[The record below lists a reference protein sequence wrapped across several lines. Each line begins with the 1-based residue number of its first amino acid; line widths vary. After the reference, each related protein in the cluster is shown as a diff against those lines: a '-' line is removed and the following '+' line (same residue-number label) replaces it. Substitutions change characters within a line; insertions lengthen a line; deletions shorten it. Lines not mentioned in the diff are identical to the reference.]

1 MLAKIIQASIQQRV
15 MVLIVALMIT
25 VWGIQALRQTPLD
38 ALPDLSDVQVIIK
51 TPYTGQAPKLVE
63 EQVTY
68 PLSTAMLAVPGAK
81 TVRGYSFFGDSYV
94 YVIFEDGTDIYWA
107 RSRVLEYL
115 SQVSSRL
122 PQGVLPTLGPD
133 ASGVGW
139 IFEYALVDHSG
150 SLDLS
155 QLKSLQDWYLKLEL
169 QSVAGVSEVAT
180 VGGMEQTYQIVIEPD
195 KMAQYKLDIAAVLK
209 AVNDTNSE
217 AGGSVIEMAEAEYM
231 VRAKGYR
238 QTLNDFKSIPLGLT
252 SPSGT
257 PLTLKDIATIRKGPA
272 SRRGIAELDGQG
284 EVVGGIIVM
293 RYGENALATID
304 AVKAK
309 LAELK
314 SGLPEGVEIVP
325 TYDRSQLINN
335 SVDNLFNKVIEEML
349 VVGLV
354 CLLFLLHAR
363 STLVAVITLPLSILI
378 AFIVM
383 NKMGVNAN
391 IMSLGGIAIAIG
403 AVVDGAIVMIE
414 NLHKH
419 LEHFKDDEGRQP
431 SPTEHWQIVAKA
443 SIEVGPALFFSLL
456 IITLS
461 FVPVF
466 SLEAQEG
473 RLFSPLAYTKTFAMA
488 AAAILSITLVP
499 ILMGYFIRGKIPAES
514 ANPFSRALIALY
526 RPALKWVLKFPKFTL
541 VIALATLVSA
551 WYPANRMGSEFM
563 PDLNE
568 GDLLYMPTALP
579 GISASKAAEVLQQT
593 DRLIKT
599 VPEVA
604 RVFGKVGRAETA
616 TDPAPLTMLETTIM
630 LKPQEEWGPDIQL
643 EDIIDKLQ
651 KTVKIPGLTNAW
663 VQPIKTRID
672 MLSTGIKTP
681 VGIKITGQ
689 DVKQLQDIGTRIES
703 ILNQLPHT
711 QSAYAERVGGGRY
724 IDISPKLD
732 VASRYGM
739 TLKDIQD
746 VVRFAIGG
754 MEIGESVQGAERY
767 PINLRYPRELR
778 DNIEKLKTLP
788 VITKTGHYLPL
799 GNLADIVI
807 SEGAP
812 MLKSEN
818 GRLISWVFVDIEGT
832 SIGEYI
838 QAAKQALQADL
849 KLPARYS
856 YSFAG
861 QYEYMQRVDAKLQQ
875 VIPMA
880 LAVIFILLMMTFGS
894 GLQASIIMLSLPF
907 ALVGSTWLLYLLDY
921 NISVA
926 VAVGMIALAGVAAEF
941 GVVMLV
947 YLNNAIQYAKE
958 KGQFST
964 ISDLKAA
971 LIDGAVMRIRPKA
984 MTVATIF
991 FGLLPIMWGAGS
1003 GNDVMQKIA
1012 APMVGGM
1019 ITAPLLS
1026 LFVLP
1031 ALYLIIYRR
1040 TLICSDSA
1048 PDEPRLGDSSRN

>member
-1 MLAKIIQASIQQRV
+1 MLKNIIEGAIRQRF
-15 MVLIVALMIT
+15 MVLIVSLMIT
-25 VWGIQALRQTPLD
+25 VWGVQELRNTPLD

-51 TPYTGQAPKLVE
+51 TPYAGQAPKLVE

-122 PQGVLPTLGPD
+122 PQGIQPSLGPD

-139 IFEYALVDHSG
+139 IFEYALVDRSG

-180 VGGMEQTYQIVIEPD
+180 VGGMEQTYQVVVEPD
-195 KMAQYKLDIAAVLK
+195 KLALYKLDLASIRNAI
-209 AVNDTNSE
+209 TRSNSE

-238 QTLNDFKSIPLGLT
+238 QTLDDFREIPLGIT
-252 SPSGT
+252 SPAGT
-257 PLTLKDIATIRKGPA
+257 PLLLKDVATVRKGPA
-272 SRRGIAELDGQG
+272 SRRGIAELDGEG

-293 RYGENALATID
+293 RYGENALATIE

-309 LAELK
+309 LSQLK
-314 SGLPEGVEIVP
+314 AGLPQGVEIVP
-325 TYDRSQLINN
+325 TYDRSHLIEN
-335 SVDNLFNKVIEEML
+335 SVDNLFHKVIEEM
-349 VVGLV
+349 VVVTIV

-414 NLHKH
+414 NMHKH
-419 LEHFKDDEGRQP
+419 LEHFKDQHQRGPDNI
-431 SPTEHWQIVAKA
+431 EHWKIVAQA
-443 SIEVGPALFFSLL
+443 SVEVGPALFFSLL

-488 AAAILSITLVP
+488 AAAVLSITLVP
-499 ILMGYFIRGKIPAES
+499 ILMGFFIRGKIPKETS
-514 ANPFSRALIALY
+514 NPISRVLIALY
-526 RPALKWVLKFPKFTL
+526 KPALNVVLRFPRITL
-541 VIALATLVSA
+541 VLALAALISA
-551 WYPANRMGSEFM
+551 WYPVSHLGSEFM
-563 PDLNE
+563 PELEE

-599 VPEVA
+599 VPEVK

-630 LKPQEEWGPDIQL
+630 LKPREEWREGVTLQGIIKQL
-643 EDIIDKLQ
+643 Q
-651 KTVKIPGLTNAW
+651 QTVKVPGLTNAW

-681 VGIKITGQ
+681 VGIKITGA
-689 DVKQLQDIGTRIES
+689 DVNELQKVGADIEAILSQLA
-703 ILNQLPHT
+703 HT
-711 QSAYAERVGGGRY
+711 KSAYAERVGGGRY
-724 IDISPKLD
+724 IDITPKLD

-739 TLKDIQD
+739 SLTDIQD

-754 MEIGESVQGAERY
+754 MQIGESVQGAERY
-767 PINLRYPRELR
+767 PINLRYPRALR
-778 DNIEKLKTLP
+778 DNIEKLRELP
-788 VITKTGHYLPL
+788 VITKSGHYLPL
-799 GNLADIVI
+799 RNLADIEI
-807 SEGAP
+807 TDGAP

-818 GRLISWVFVDIEGT
+818 GRLISWVFVDIDAI

-838 QAAKQALQADL
+838 EQAKAALDEQL
-849 KLPARYS
+849 TVPPRYS
-856 YSFAG
+856 YTFAG
-861 QYEYMQRVDAKLQQ
+861 QYEYMQRVDAKLKK

-880 LAVIFILLMMTFGS
+880 LGVIFILLMMTFGS
-894 GLQASIIMLSLPF
+894 TLQASIIMLSLPF

-921 NISVA
+921 NMSVA

-947 YLNNAIQYAKE
+947 YLNNAIKHRREQGEYHTTE
-958 KGQFST
+958 
-964 ISDLKAA
+964 DLKAA
-971 LIDGAVMRIRPKA
+971 LIEGAVMRIRPKA

-1031 ALYLIIYRR
+1031 ALYLLIYRR
-1040 TLICSDSA
+1040 KLDKHSA
-1048 PDEPRLGDSSRN
+1048 EK

>member
-1 MLAKIIQASIQQRV
+1 MLKKIIEASIRQRL
-15 MVLIVALMIT
+15 MVLIVTIMIT
-25 VWGIQALRQTPLD
+25 VWGVQELRNTPLD

-51 TPYTGQAPKLVE
+51 TPFPGQAPKLVE
-63 EQVTY
+63 DQITY

-115 SQVSSRL
+115 NQVGSSL
-122 PQGVLPTLGPD
+122 PQGVQPSLGPD

-139 IFEYALVDHSG
+139 IYEYALVDRTG
-150 SLDLS
+150 NLDLS

-169 QSVAGVSEVAT
+169 QSVPGVSEVAT
-180 VGGMEQTYQIVIEPD
+180 VGGMELSYQIVIEPD
-195 KMAQYKLDIAAVLK
+195 KLAIYKLDIAAIK
-209 AVNDTNSE
+209 DAISKSNSE

-238 QTLNDFKSIPLGLT
+238 QTLDDFREIPLGIT

-257 PLTLKDIATIRKGPA
+257 PLLLKDVATVRKGPS
-272 SRRGIAELDGQG
+272 SRRGIAELDGEG

-293 RYGENALATID
+293 RYGENALATIE
-304 AVKAK
+304 AVKEK
-309 LAELK
+309 LEQLK
-314 SGLPEGVEIVP
+314 AGLPEGVEIIP
-325 TYDRSQLINN
+325 TYDRSQLIER
-335 SVDNLFNKVIEEML
+335 SVENLFHKVLEEMF

-354 CLLFLLHAR
+354 CLLFLMHAR
-363 STLVAVITLPLSILI
+363 STLVAVITLPLAILI

-414 NLHKH
+414 NMHKH
-419 LEHFKDDEGRQP
+419 LEHFEQDNNRRPNTK
-431 SPTEHWQIVAKA
+431 EHWKLVSEA
-443 SIEVGPALFFSLL
+443 SVEVGPALFSSLL

-461 FVPVF
+461 FMPVF
-466 SLEAQEG
+466 ALEAQEG
-473 RLFSPLAYTKTFAMA
+473 RLFGPLAYTKTFTMA
-488 AAAILSITLVP
+488 AAALLSITLVP
-499 ILMGYFIRGKIPAES
+499 VLMGFFIRGKIPKETS
-514 ANPFSRALIALY
+514 NPISRFLIALY
-526 RPALKWVLKFPKFTL
+526 KPSLTLVLKFPKMTL
-541 VIALATLVSA
+541 VVALITLMSA
-551 WYPANRMGSEFM
+551 WYPMSQLGSEFM
-563 PDLNE
+563 PELDE

-579 GISASKAAEVLQQT
+579 GISASKAAEILQQT

-599 VPEVA
+599 VPEVK

-630 LKPQEEWGPDIQL
+630 LKPREEWREGYTLQDVIDQL
-643 EDIIDKLQ
+643 Q
-651 KTVKIPGLTNAW
+651 QTVKIPGLTNAW

-681 VGIKITGQ
+681 VGIKITGA
-689 DVKQLQDIGTRIES
+689 DVNELQKIGTDIEA
-703 ILNQLPHT
+703 ILSKLPNT
-711 QSAYAERVGGGRY
+711 KSAYAERVGGGRY
-724 IDISPKLD
+724 IDITPKLD

-739 TLKDIQD
+739 TLTDIQD
-746 VVRFAIGG
+746 VVRYAIGG
-754 MEIGESVQGAERY
+754 MDIGESVQGAERY

-778 DNIEKLKTLP
+778 DNIEKLRQLP

-799 GNLADIVI
+799 RNLADIEI
-807 SEGAP
+807 TDGPP

-838 QAAKQALQADL
+838 DQAKSALENEL
-849 KLPARYS
+849 VVPPRYS
-856 YSFAG
+856 YDFAG
-861 QYEYMQRVDAKLQQ
+861 QYEYMQRVDEKLKK

-880 LAVIFILLMMTFGS
+880 LGVIFIMLMMTFGS
-894 GLQASIIMLSLPF
+894 TIQASMIMFSLPF
-907 ALVGSTWLLYLLDY
+907 ALVGSTWLLYALDY
-921 NISVA
+921 NMSVA

-947 YLNNAIQYAKE
+947 YLNNAIKHRKE
-958 KGQFST
+958 KGKYEDV
-964 ISDLKAA
+964 SDLKEA
-971 LIDGAVMRIRPKA
+971 LIEGAVMRIRPKA

-991 FGLLPIMWGAGS
+991 FGLLPIMWGTGA

-1019 ITAPLLS
+1019 VTAPLLS

-1031 ALYLIIYRR
+1031 ALYLLVY
-1040 TLICSDSA
+1040 
-1048 PDEPRLGDSSRN
+1048 SRKLNK

>member
-1 MLAKIIQASIQQRV
+1 MLDYIIKSSIRQRF
-15 MVLIVALMIT
+15 MVLIVALMVT
-25 VWGIQALRQTPLD
+25 LWGVNELKKTPLD

-51 TPYTGQAPKLVE
+51 TSYPGQAPKLVE

-81 TVRGYSFFGDSYV
+81 TVRGFSMFGDSYV

-115 SQVSSRL
+115 SQVRTRL
-122 PQGVLPTLGPD
+122 PTGVEPSLGPD

-139 IFEYALVDHSG
+139 VYEYALVDRSG

-180 VGGMEQTYQIVIEPD
+180 VGGMEQTYQIVLEPD
-195 KMAQYKLDIAAVLK
+195 KLVIYKLDIATIKNAITR
-209 AVNDTNSE
+209 ANGE
-217 AGGSVIEMAEAEYM
+217 AGGSVVEMAEAEYM

-238 QTLNDFKSIPLGLT
+238 QTLDDFREIPLGVTT
-252 SPSGT
+252 SAGT
-257 PLTLKDIATIRKGPA
+257 PLLLKDVATIRKGPA
-272 SRRGIAELDGQG
+272 SRRGIAELDGEG

-309 LAELK
+309 LEELK
-314 SGLPEGVEIVP
+314 GGLPKGVEIVP
-325 TYDRSQLINN
+325 TYDRSQLIEN
-335 SVDNLFNKVIEEML
+335 SVDNLFSKVVEEML

-354 CLLFLLHAR
+354 CLVFLLHAR
-363 STLVAVITLPLSILI
+363 STLVAVFTLPLSILI

-383 NKMGVNAN
+383 NHMGINAN

-419 LEHFKDDEGRQP
+419 LEHFRAKHDRA
-431 SPTEHWQIVAKA
+431 PTTREHWEVVTEA
-443 SIEVGPALFFSLL
+443 SLEVGPALFFSLL

-461 FVPVF
+461 FIPVF
-466 SLEAQEG
+466 ALEAQEG
-473 RLFSPLAYTKTFAMA
+473 RLFAPLAYTKTFAMA
-488 AAAILSITLVP
+488 AASVLAITLVP
-499 ILMGYFIRGKIPAES
+499 VLMGYFIRGKIPSEE
-514 ANPFSRALIALY
+514 ANPISRFLIALYKPALNKVLDFPKLTLAVALIAL
-526 RPALKWVLKFPKFTL
+526 LSV
-541 VIALATLVSA
+541 
-551 WYPANRMGSEFM
+551 WYPMSRMGSEFM
-563 PDLNE
+563 PELEE

-579 GISASKAAEVLQQT
+579 GISAGKAAEVLQQT

-604 RVFGKVGRAETA
+604 RVFGKIGRAETA

-630 LKPQEEWGPDIQL
+630 LKPRDEWRQGMTLDGIVEQL
-643 EDIIDKLQ
+643 Q
-651 KTVKIPGLTNAW
+651 QTVRVPGLTNAW

-681 VGIKITGQ
+681 VGIKITGA
-689 DVKQLQDIGTRIES
+689 DVDELQSIGANVEAILAKLPNTR
-703 ILNQLPHT
+703 
-711 QSAYAERVGGGRY
+711 SAYAERVGGGRY

-739 TLKDIQD
+739 TLNDIQD
-746 VVRFAIGG
+746 VVRYAVGG
-754 MEIGESVQGAERY
+754 MNIGESVQGAERY

-778 DNIEKLKTLP
+778 DNIEKLRDLP
-788 VITKTGHYLPL
+788 VITKSGHYLPL
-799 GNLADIVI
+799 GNLADIQI
-807 SEGAP
+807 SDGPP

-818 GRLISWVFVDIEGT
+818 GRLISWVFVDIQGT
-832 SIGEYI
+832 SIGQYI
-838 QAAKQALQADL
+838 DVAKTALEQEL
-849 KLPARYS
+849 NLPPRYS

-861 QYEYMQRVDAKLQQ
+861 QYEYMQRVDAKLKQ
-875 VIPMA
+875 VVP
-880 LAVIFILLMMTFGS
+880 LAIGIIFILLMLTFGS
-894 GLQASIIMLSLPF
+894 GKQASLIMLSLPF

-921 NISVA
+921 NMSVA

-947 YLNNAIQYAKE
+947 YLNNAIKQKQTL
-958 KGQFST
+958 GQLQQEA
-964 ISDLKAA
+964 DLRAA
-971 LIDGAVMRIRPKA
+971 LIEGAVMRIRPKA

-1019 ITAPLLS
+1019 VTAPLLS

-1031 ALYLIIYRR
+1031 ALYLLVYRR
-1040 TLICSDSA
+1040 M
-1048 PDEPRLGDSSRN
+1048 PFGKKGGDNT

>member
-1 MLAKIIQASIQQRV
+1 MLKKIIEASIKQRF
-15 MVLIVALMIT
+15 MVLIITIMIT
-25 VWGIQALRQTPLD
+25 VWGIQELRNTPLD

-51 TPYTGQAPKLVE
+51 TPFPGQAPKLVE

-115 SQVSSRL
+115 NQVSSRL
-122 PQGVLPTLGPD
+122 PQGIQPSLGPD

-139 IFEYALVDHSG
+139 IFEYALVDRSG
-150 SLDLS
+150 NLDLS

-195 KMAQYKLDIAAVLK
+195 KLAIYKLDIASIKDAISK
-209 AVNDTNSE
+209 SNTE

-238 QTLNDFKSIPLGLT
+238 QTLDDFREIPLGIT

-257 PLTLKDIATIRKGPA
+257 GLLLKDVATVRKGPA
-272 SRRGIAELDGQG
+272 SRRGIAELDGEG

-293 RYGENALATID
+293 RYGENALATIE
-304 AVKAK
+304 AVKNK
-309 LAELK
+309 LEQLK
-314 SGLPEGVEIVP
+314 SGLPEGVEIIP
-325 TYDRSQLINN
+325 TYDRSQLIES
-335 SVDNLFNKVIEEML
+335 SVENLFHKVIEEMF
-349 VVGLV
+349 VVGIV

-363 STLVAVITLPLSILI
+363 STLVAVITLPLAILI

-414 NLHKH
+414 NMHKH
-419 LEHFKDDEGRQP
+419 LEHFEEKHHRLP
-431 SPTEHWQIVAKA
+431 NNSEHWKIVSEA
-443 SIEVGPALFFSLL
+443 SIEVGPALFFSLI

-466 SLEAQEG
+466 ALEAQEG

-488 AAAILSITLVP
+488 AAAVLSITLVP
-499 ILMGYFIRGKIPAES
+499 ILMGFFIRGKIPKETS
-514 ANPFSRALIALY
+514 NPISRVLIAMYKPSLT
-526 RPALKWVLKFPKFTL
+526 LVLKFPKMTL
-541 VIALATLVSA
+541 VVAFMALMSA
-551 WYPANRMGSEFM
+551 WYPLSNIGSEFM
-563 PDLNE
+563 PELEE

-579 GISASKAAEVLQQT
+579 GISASKAAEILQQT

-599 VPEVA
+599 VPEVK

-630 LKPQEEWGPDIQL
+630 LKPRDEWREGFEL
-643 EDIIDKLQ
+643 KDIIEQLQ
-651 KTVKIPGLTNAW
+651 QTVKVPGLTNAW

-681 VGIKITGQ
+681 VGIKITGA
-689 DVKQLQDIGTRIES
+689 DVDELQKIGTSIEA
-703 ILNQLPHT
+703 ILSKLPNT
-711 QSAYAERVGGGRY
+711 KSAYAERVGGGRY
-724 IDISPKLD
+724 IDITPKLD
-732 VASRYGM
+732 VASRYDM
-739 TLKDIQD
+739 TLTDIQD
-746 VVRFAIGG
+746 VVRYAIGG
-754 MEIGESVQGAERY
+754 MDIGESVQGAERY

-778 DNIEKLKTLP
+778 DNIEKLRELP

-799 GNLADIVI
+799 RNLADIEI
-807 SEGAP
+807 TDGPP

-838 QAAKQALQADL
+838 EQAQAALDSEL
-849 KLPARYS
+849 VVPPRYS
-856 YSFAG
+856 YVFAG
-861 QYEYMQRVDAKLQQ
+861 QYEYMQRVDAKLQK

-880 LAVIFILLMMTFGS
+880 LGVIFILLMLTFGS
-894 GLQASIIMLSLPF
+894 TLQASIIMISLPF
-907 ALVGSTWLLYLLDY
+907 ALVGSTWLLYFL
-921 NISVA
+921 NFNMSVA

-947 YLNNAIQYAKE
+947 YLNNAIKHRKDTASYE
-958 KGQFST
+958 SVN
-964 ISDLKAA
+964 DLKEA
-971 LIDGAVMRIRPKA
+971 LIEGAVMRIRPKA

-991 FGLLPIMWGAGS
+991 FGLLPIMWGTGA

-1019 ITAPLLS
+1019 VTAPLLS

-1031 ALYLIIYRR
+1031 ALYLLIY
-1040 TLICSDSA
+1040 
-1048 PDEPRLGDSSRN
+1048 SRKLNKV

>member
-1 MLAKIIQASIQQRV
+1 MLKYIIEASIRQRL
-15 MVLIVALMIT
+15 MVLIIAMMIT
-25 VWGIQALRQTPLD
+25 LWGVQELRKTPLD

-51 TPYTGQAPKLVE
+51 TTYPGQAPKLVE

-81 TVRGYSFFGDSYV
+81 TVRGFSMFGDSYV
-94 YVIFEDGTDIYWA
+94 YVIFDDGTDIYWA

-115 SQVSSRL
+115 SQIGSRL
-122 PQGVLPTLGPD
+122 PAGVQPSLGPD

-139 IFEYALVDHSG
+139 VFEYALVDRSG
-150 SLDLS
+150 NLDLS

-180 VGGMEQTYQIVIEPD
+180 VGGMEQTYQVVLEPD
-195 KMAQYKLDIAAVLK
+195 KMAIYKLDIASIKDAIEK
-209 AVNDTNSE
+209 SNSE
-217 AGGSVIEMAEAEYM
+217 AGGSVVEMAEAEYM

-238 QTLNDFKSIPLGLT
+238 QTLEDFREIPLGIA

-257 PLTLKDIATIRKGPA
+257 SLTLKDVATIRKGPA
-272 SRRGIAELDGQG
+272 ARRGIAELDGEG

-293 RYGENALATID
+293 RYGENALSTID

-309 LAELK
+309 LEEL
-314 SGLPEGVEIVP
+314 SAGLPEGVEIVP
-325 TYDRSQLINN
+325 TYDRSNLILK
-335 SVDNLFNKVIEEML
+335 SVDNLFNKVVEEML

-363 STLVAVITLPLSILI
+363 STLVAIVTLPLSILI

-383 NKMGVNAN
+383 NKLGVNAN

-419 LEHFKDDEGRQP
+419 LEQFHSEHQREPNVK
-431 SPTEHWQIVAKA
+431 EHWRIVTQA
-443 SIEVGPALFFSLL
+443 STEVGPALFFSIL

-466 SLEAQEG
+466 ALEAQEG
-473 RLFSPLAYTKTFAMA
+473 RLFAPLAYTKSFAMA
-488 AAAILSITLVP
+488 ASAILAITLVP
-499 ILMGYFIRGKIPAES
+499 VLMGYFIRGKIPSENK
-514 ANPFSRALIALY
+514 NPISRVLIALY
-526 RPALKWVLKFPKFTL
+526 KPALNLVLNFPKIT
-541 VIALATLVSA
+541 IALALLALVSA
-551 WYPANRMGSEFM
+551 WYPFTRMGSEFM
-563 PDLNE
+563 PELEE

-630 LKPQEEWGPDIQL
+630 LKPHEEWREGMTLDGIINQL
-643 EDIIDKLQ
+643 Q
-651 KTVKIPGLTNAW
+651 QTVKVPGLTNAW

-681 VGIKITGQ
+681 VGIKITGA
-689 DVKQLQDIGTRIES
+689 DVNELQQLGTQIEA
-703 ILNQLPHT
+703 ILSRMPHT
-711 QSAYAERVGGGRY
+711 KSAYAERTSGGRY
-724 IDISPKLD
+724 IDITPKLD
-732 VASRYGM
+732 VAARYGM
-739 TLKDIQD
+739 NLQDIQD
-746 VVRFAIGG
+746 VVRYAIGG
-754 MEIGESVQGAERY
+754 MDIGQSVQGAERY

-778 DNIEKLKTLP
+778 DNIEKLRELP
-788 VITKTGHYLPL
+788 VITKSGNYLPL
-799 GNLADIVI
+799 RNLAEIEI
-807 SEGAP
+807 TEGAP
-812 MLKSEN
+812 MLASEN
-818 GRLISWVFVDIEGT
+818 GRLISWVFIEIERT

-838 QAAKQALQADL
+838 TSAKQTLSAELNV
-849 KLPARYS
+849 PPRYS

-861 QYEYMQRVDAKLQQ
+861 QYEYMQRVDAKLKQ

-880 LAVIFILLMMTFGS
+880 LGVIFILLMLTFGS
-894 GLQASIIMLSLPF
+894 TMQASMIMLSLPF

-941 GVVMLV
+941 GVIMLV
-947 YLNNAIQYAKE
+947 YLNNAIKHRQDNNTYHSVE
-958 KGQFST
+958 
-964 ISDLKAA
+964 DLKEA
-971 LIDGAVMRIRPKA
+971 LIEGAVMRIRPKA

-1019 ITAPLLS
+1019 VTAPILS

-1031 ALYLIIYRR
+1031 ALYLLVY
-1040 TLICSDSA
+1040 
-1048 PDEPRLGDSSRN
+1048 SRKLKQVA

>member
-1 MLAKIIQASIQQRV
+1 MLNKIITASIAHRFL
-15 MVLIVALMIT
+15 VLIVAILLT
-25 VWGIQALRQTPLD
+25 AWGVQELRKTPLD
-38 ALPDLSDVQVIIK
+38 ALPDLSDVQVIVA
-51 TPYTGQAPKLVE
+51 TPFPGQAPKLVE
-63 EQVTY
+63 EQVTF

-115 SQVSSRL
+115 NQVSGRL
-122 PQGVLPTLGPD
+122 PAGIQPSIGPD

-139 IFEYALVDHSG
+139 VFEYALVDRSG

-180 VGGMEQTYQIVIEPD
+180 VGGMELTYQIVLEPE
-195 KMAQYKLDIAAVLK
+195 KMAIYKLDIDSIREAISRAN
-209 AVNDTNSE
+209 AE
-217 AGGSVIEMAEAEYM
+217 AGGSVVEMAEAEYM

-238 QTLNDFKSIPLGLT
+238 QTLEDFREIPLGIA

-257 PLTLKDIATIRKGPA
+257 ALTLKDVATVRKGPA
-272 SRRGIAELDGQG
+272 SRRGIAELDGEG
-284 EVVGGIIVM
+284 EVVGGIVVM
-293 RYGENALATID
+293 RHGENALATIE

-309 LAELK
+309 LEELK
-314 SGLPEGVEIVP
+314 SGLPAGVEVIP
-325 TYDRSQLINN
+325 TYDRSQLILR
-335 SVDNLFNKVIEEML
+335 SVDNLTHKVIEEML

-383 NKMGVNAN
+383 NQMGVNAN

-419 LEHFKDDEGRQP
+419 LEHFSAEHRRQP
-431 SPTEHWQIVAKA
+431 NNGEHWEIVTKA

-473 RLFSPLAYTKTFAMA
+473 RLFAPLAYTKTFAMG

-499 ILMGYFIRGKIPAES
+499 ILMGYFIRGKIPREES
-514 ANPFSRALIALY
+514 NPLSRLLIALY
-526 RPALKWVLKFPKFTL
+526 KPVLKLVLRFPRMTL
-541 VIALATLVSA
+541 LLALLTLASA
-551 WYPANRMGSEFM
+551 WYPLARMGSEFM
-563 PDLNE
+563 PALEE

-579 GISASKAAEVLQQT
+579 GISAGKAAEVLQQT

-604 RVFGKVGRAETA
+604 RVFGKVGSAETA
-616 TDPAPLTMLETTIM
+616 TDPAPLTMVETTIM
-630 LKPQEEWGPDIQL
+630 LKPQDQWREGMTLQGVIDQL
-643 EDIIDKLQ
+643 Q
-651 KTVKIPGLTNAW
+651 QTVKVPGLTNAW

-681 VGIKITGQ
+681 VGIKISGA
-689 DVKQLQDIGTRIES
+689 DVNELQALGIRIEA
-703 ILNQLPHT
+703 ILNGLPHT
-711 QSAYAERVGGGRY
+711 KSAYAERSGGGRY
-724 IDISPKLD
+724 IDITPKLE
-732 VASRYGM
+732 VISRYGM
-739 TLKDIQD
+739 TLNDIQD
-746 VVRFAIGG
+746 VVRYAIGG

-778 DNIEKLKTLP
+778 DNLEKLRELP
-788 VITKTGHYLPL
+788 VITKSGHYLPL
-799 GNLADIVI
+799 RNLADIEI
-807 SEGAP
+807 TDGAP
-812 MLKSEN
+812 MLSSEN
-818 GRLISWVFVDIEGT
+818 GRLISWVFIDIEGT

-838 QAAKQALQADL
+838 QTARAALDVGL
-849 KLPARYS
+849 ELPPRYS

-861 QYEYMQRVDAKLQQ
+861 QYEYMLRVEAKLTQ
-875 VIPMA
+875 VIPMV
-880 LAVIFILLMMTFGS
+880 LGVIFILLMLTFGS

-907 ALVGSTWLLYLLDY
+907 ALVGSTWLLYLLDF
-921 NISVA
+921 NMSVA

-947 YLNNAIQYAKE
+947 YLNNAIKHRQAQGQYQRQA
-958 KGQFST
+958 
-964 ISDLKAA
+964 DLKAA
-971 LIDGAVMRIRPKA
+971 LVEGAVMRIRPKA

-991 FGLLPIMWGAGS
+991 FGLLPIMWGSGA

-1019 ITAPLLS
+1019 ITAPVLS
-1026 LFVLP
+1026 LLVLP
-1031 ALYLIIYRR
+1031 AVYLLIY
-1040 TLICSDSA
+1040 
-1048 PDEPRLGDSSRN
+1048 SRGLSRD

>member
-1 MLAKIIQASIQQRV
+1 MLKKIIEASIKQRF
-15 MVLIVALMIT
+15 MVLIITIMIT
-25 VWGIQALRQTPLD
+25 VWGIQELRNTPLD

-51 TPYTGQAPKLVE
+51 TPFPGQAPKLVE

-115 SQVSSRL
+115 NQVSSRL
-122 PQGVLPTLGPD
+122 PQGVQPSLGPD

-139 IFEYALVDHSG
+139 IFEYALVDRSG
-150 SLDLS
+150 NLDLS

-169 QSVAGVSEVAT
+169 QTVAGVSEVAT

-195 KMAQYKLDIAAVLK
+195 KLAIYKLDIASIKNAIAK
-209 AVNDTNSE
+209 SNTE

-238 QTLNDFKSIPLGLT
+238 QTLDDFREIPLGIT

-257 PLTLKDIATIRKGPA
+257 GLLLKDVATVRKGPA
-272 SRRGIAELDGQG
+272 SRRGIAELDGEG

-293 RYGENALATID
+293 RYGENALATIE
-304 AVKAK
+304 AVKTK
-309 LAELK
+309 LEQLK
-314 SGLPEGVEIVP
+314 SGLPEGVEIIT
-325 TYDRSQLINN
+325 TYDRSQLIES
-335 SVDNLFNKVIEEML
+335 SVENLFHKVIEEMF

-363 STLVAVITLPLSILI
+363 STLVAVITLPLAILI

-414 NLHKH
+414 NMHKH
-419 LEHFKDDEGRQP
+419 LEHFREKNNR
-431 SPTEHWQIVAKA
+431 SPNNIEHWKIVSEA
-443 SIEVGPALFFSLL
+443 SIEVGPALFFSLV

-466 SLEAQEG
+466 ALEAQEG

-488 AAAILSITLVP
+488 AAAVLSITLVP
-499 ILMGYFIRGKIPAES
+499 ILMGFFIKGKIPKES
-514 ANPFSRALIALY
+514 SNPISRFLIAIYKPSLT
-526 RPALKWVLKFPKFTL
+526 LVLKFPKMTL
-541 VIALATLVSA
+541 VVALIALMSA
-551 WYPANRMGSEFM
+551 WYPLSNIGSEFM
-563 PDLNE
+563 PELEE

-579 GISASKAAEVLQQT
+579 GISASKAAEILQQT

-599 VPEVA
+599 VPEVK

-630 LKPQEEWGPDIQL
+630 LKPRDEWREGFEL
-643 EDIIDKLQ
+643 KDIIEQLQ
-651 KTVKIPGLTNAW
+651 QTVKVPGLTNAW

-681 VGIKITGQ
+681 VGIKITGG
-689 DVKQLQDIGTRIES
+689 DVDELQKIGTNIEA
-703 ILNQLPHT
+703 ILSKLPHT
-711 QSAYAERVGGGRY
+711 KSAYAERVGGGRY
-724 IDISPKLD
+724 IDITPKLD
-732 VASRYGM
+732 VASRYDM
-739 TLKDIQD
+739 TLTDIQD
-746 VVRFAIGG
+746 VVRYAIGG
-754 MEIGESVQGAERY
+754 MDIGESVQGAERY

-778 DNIEKLKTLP
+778 DNIEKLRELP

-799 GNLADIVI
+799 RNLADIEI
-807 SEGAP
+807 TDGAP

-838 QAAKQALQADL
+838 EQAKTALDSEL
-849 KLPARYS
+849 VVPPRYS
-856 YSFAG
+856 YVFAG
-861 QYEYMQRVDAKLQQ
+861 QYEYMQRVDAKLQK

-880 LAVIFILLMMTFGS
+880 LGVIFILLMLTFGS
-894 GLQASIIMLSLPF
+894 TLQATIIMMSLPF
-907 ALVGSTWLLYLLDY
+907 ALVGSTWLLYLLEF
-921 NISVA
+921 NMSVA

-947 YLNNAIQYAKE
+947 YLNNAIKHRKE
-958 KGQFST
+958 SGGYEAV
-964 ISDLKAA
+964 SDLKEA
-971 LIDGAVMRIRPKA
+971 LIEGAVMRIRPKA

-1019 ITAPLLS
+1019 VTAPLLS

-1031 ALYLIIYRR
+1031 ALYLLIY
-1040 TLICSDSA
+1040 
-1048 PDEPRLGDSSRN
+1048 SRKLKKD

>member
-1 MLAKIIQASIQQRV
+1 MLQRIIESSLKQRV
-15 MVLIVALMIT
+15 MVLIIAAMIT
-25 VWGIQALRQTPLD
+25 LWGVQELRKTPLD

-51 TPYTGQAPKLVE
+51 TSYPGQAPQLVE

-122 PQGVLPTLGPD
+122 PQGVQSSLGPD

-139 IFEYALVDHSG
+139 IYEYALVDRSG

-180 VGGMEQTYQIVIEPD
+180 VGGMEQTYQIVLDPD
-195 KMAQYKLDIAAVLK
+195 KLALYKLDIASVKNAINVS
-209 AVNDTNSE
+209 NSE
-217 AGGSVIEMAEAEYM
+217 AGGSVVEMAEAEYM
-231 VRAKGYR
+231 VRSKGYR
-238 QTLNDFKSIPLGLT
+238 QTLADFEQIPLGIT

-257 PLTLKDIATIRKGPA
+257 PLLLKDIATLRKGPA
-272 SRRGIAELDGQG
+272 ARRGIAELDGEG

-293 RYGENALATID
+293 RYGENALATIE

-309 LAELK
+309 LNELK
-314 SGLPEGVEIVP
+314 AGLPKGVEIVP
-325 TYDRSQLINN
+325 TYDRSQLIQN
-335 SVDNLFNKVIEEML
+335 SVDNLFSKVVEEML

-354 CLLFLLHAR
+354 CLLFLMHAR

-383 NKMGVNAN
+383 NKMGINAN

-403 AVVDGAIVMIE
+403 AVVDGAIVMVE

-419 LEHFKDDEGRQP
+419 LEHFEQEHQRR
-431 SPTEHWQIVAKA
+431 PTTKEHWQVVTAS

-461 FVPVF
+461 FIPVF
-466 SLEAQEG
+466 ALEAQEG

-499 ILMGYFIRGKIPAES
+499 VLMGYFIRGKIPKETS
-514 ANPFSRALIALY
+514 NPISRFLIALY
-526 RPALKWVLKFPKFTL
+526 RPALNWVLKFPKTTL
-541 VIALATLVSA
+541 VLALIILISA
-551 WYPANRMGSEFM
+551 AYPLTKMGSEFM
-563 PDLNE
+563 PDLEE

-579 GISASKAAEVLQQT
+579 GISASKAAEILQQT

-630 LKPQEEWGPDIQL
+630 LKPQEQWRDGMTLDKIIEQL
-643 EDIIDKLQ
+643 Q
-651 KTVKIPGLTNAW
+651 QTVKVPGLTNAW

-672 MLSTGIKTP
+672 MLSTGVKTP
-681 VGIKITGQ
+681 IGIKITGANV
-689 DVKQLQDIGTRIES
+689 DELQKIGTEVEA
-703 ILNQLPHT
+703 ILTKLPHT
-711 QSAYAERVGGGRY
+711 KSAYAERVGGGRY

-739 TLKDIQD
+739 SLADIQD
-746 VVRFAIGG
+746 VVRHAIGG
-754 MEIGESVQGAERY
+754 MKIGESVQGAERY

-778 DNIEKLKTLP
+778 DNIHKLQELP

-799 GNLADIVI
+799 GDLAI
-807 SEGAP
+807 
-812 MLKSEN
+812 
-818 GRLISWVFVDIEGT
+818 
-832 SIGEYI
+832 
-838 QAAKQALQADL
+838 L
-849 KLPARYS
+849 KL
-856 YSFAG
+856 
-861 QYEYMQRVDAKLQQ
+861 V
-875 VIPMA
+875 MA
-880 LAVIFILLMMTFGS
+880 HL
-894 GLQASIIMLSLPF
+894 
-907 ALVGSTWLLYLLDY
+907 
-921 NISVA
+921 
-926 VAVGMIALAGVAAEF
+926 
-941 GVVMLV
+941 
-947 YLNNAIQYAKE
+947 
-958 KGQFST
+958 
-964 ISDLKAA
+964 
-971 LIDGAVMRIRPKA
+971 
-984 MTVATIF
+984 
-991 FGLLPIMWGAGS
+991 
-1003 GNDVMQKIA
+1003 
-1012 APMVGGM
+1012 
-1019 ITAPLLS
+1019 
-1026 LFVLP
+1026 
-1031 ALYLIIYRR
+1031 
-1040 TLICSDSA
+1040 C
-1048 PDEPRLGDSSRN
+1048 

>member
-1 MLAKIIQASIQQRV
+1 MLKKIIEASINQRL
-15 MVLIVALMIT
+15 MVLIIALMIT
-25 VWGIQALRQTPLD
+25 VWGVQELRNTPLD

-51 TPYTGQAPKLVE
+51 TPYAGQAPQLVE

-68 PLSTAMLAVPGAK
+68 PLSTAMLSVPGAK

-122 PQGVLPTLGPD
+122 PQGLQPSLGPD

-139 IFEYALVDHSG
+139 IYEYALVDRSG

-180 VGGMEQTYQIVIEPD
+180 VGGMEQTYQVVIEPD
-195 KMAQYKLDIAAVLK
+195 KLVTYKLDIAAVK
-209 AVNDTNSE
+209 SAITKSNTE

-238 QTLNDFKSIPLGLT
+238 QTLEDFREIPLGVT

-257 PLTLKDIATIRKGPA
+257 PLLLKDVATVRKGPA
-272 SRRGIAELDGQG
+272 SRRGIAELDGEG

-309 LAELK
+309 LEQLK
-314 SGLPEGVEIVP
+314 AGLPKGVEIIP
-325 TYDRSQLINN
+325 TYDRSELINE
-335 SVDNLFNKVIEEML
+335 SVENLFHKVIEEML
-349 VVGLV
+349 VVGFV

-414 NLHKH
+414 NMHKH
-419 LEHFKDDEGRQP
+419 LEHFKDEYQRDP
-431 SPTEHWQIVAKA
+431 DNKEHWHIVAKA

-466 SLEAQEG
+466 ALEAQEG

-499 ILMGYFIRGKIPAES
+499 ILMGYFIRGKIPKETS
-514 ANPFSRALIALY
+514 NPLSRVLIALY
-526 RPALKWVLKFPKFTL
+526 KPSLNLVLRFPKITL
-541 VIALATLVSA
+541 ILAVMALGSA
-551 WYPANRMGSEFM
+551 WYPVSNMGSEFM
-563 PDLNE
+563 PELEE

-599 VPEVA
+599 VPEVK

-630 LKPQEEWGPDIQL
+630 LKPREEWREGVELQDV
-643 EDIIDKLQ
+643 IDQLQ
-651 KTVKIPGLTNAW
+651 KTVKVPGLTNAW

-681 VGIKITGQ
+681 VGIKITGA
-689 DVKQLQDIGTRIES
+689 DVNELQKVGADIEA
-703 ILNQLPHT
+703 ILSQLPNT
-711 QSAYAERVGGGRY
+711 KSAYAERVGGGRY
-724 IDISPKLD
+724 IDITPKLD

-739 TLKDIQD
+739 TLSDIQD
-746 VVRFAIGG
+746 VVRYAIGG
-754 MEIGESVQGAERY
+754 MDIGESIQGAERY
-767 PINLRYPRELR
+767 PINLRYPRALR
-778 DNIEKLKTLP
+778 DNIEKLRELP
-788 VITKTGHYLPL
+788 VITKSGHYLPL
-799 GNLADIVI
+799 RNLADIEI
-807 SEGAP
+807 TDGAP

-818 GRLISWVFVDIEGT
+818 GRLISWVFVDIQGT

-838 QAAKQALQADL
+838 DEAKAALGQQLNV
-849 KLPARYS
+849 PPRYS

-861 QYEYMQRVDAKLQQ
+861 QYEYMQRVDAKLKK

-880 LAVIFILLMMTFGS
+880 LGVIFILLMMTFGS
-894 GLQASIIMLSLPF
+894 TMQASIIMLSLPF
-907 ALVGSTWLLYLLDY
+907 ALVGSTWLLYMLDY
-921 NISVA
+921 NMSVA

-947 YLNNAIQYAKE
+947 YLNNAIKHRKE
-958 KGQFST
+958 TGGYEYVT
-964 ISDLKAA
+964 DLKEA
-971 LIDGAVMRIRPKA
+971 LIEGAVMRIRPKA

-1019 ITAPLLS
+1019 VTAPLLS

-1031 ALYLIIYRR
+1031 ALYLLIYGRR
-1040 TLICSDSA
+1040 LKRSA
-1048 PDEPRLGDSSRN
+1048 EA

>member
-1 MLAKIIQASIQQRV
+1 MLKYIIESSLRQRL
-15 MVLIVALMIT
+15 MVLIVAVMIT
-25 VWGIQALRQTPLD
+25 IWGVQELRKTPLD

-51 TPYTGQAPKLVE
+51 TPYPGQAPKLVE

-81 TVRGYSFFGDSYV
+81 TVRGYSMFGDSYV

-115 SQVSSRL
+115 SQISSRL
-122 PQGVLPTLGPD
+122 PQGVQPSLGPD

-139 IFEYALVDHSG
+139 VFEYALVDRSG
-150 SLDLS
+150 NLDLS

-180 VGGMEQTYQIVIEPD
+180 VGGMEQTYQVVLEPD
-195 KMAQYKLDIAAVLK
+195 KMAIYKLDIAAIKQAIDK
-209 AVNDTNSE
+209 ANSE
-217 AGGSVIEMAEAEYM
+217 AGGSVVEMAEAEYM

-238 QTLNDFKSIPLGLT
+238 QTLEDFREIPLGVT
-252 SPSGT
+252 SPAGT
-257 PLTLKDIATIRKGPA
+257 PLLLKDVATIRKGPA
-272 SRRGIAELDGQG
+272 SRRGIAELDGEG
-284 EVVGGIIVM
+284 EVVGGIVVM

-304 AVKAK
+304 AVKTK
-309 LAELK
+309 LEELK
-314 SGLPEGVEIVP
+314 AGLPDGVEIIP
-325 TYDRSQLINN
+325 TYDRSQLIQK
-335 SVDNLFNKVIEEML
+335 SVDNLFHKVLEEML

-414 NLHKH
+414 NQHKH
-419 LEHFKDDEGRQP
+419 LEHFKAENDRE
-431 SPTEHWQIVAKA
+431 PTTKEHWHIVSQA
-443 SIEVGPALFFSLL
+443 SIEVGPALFFSLI

-466 SLEAQEG
+466 ALEAQEG

-488 AAAILSITLVP
+488 AAALLSITLVP
-499 ILMGYFIRGKIPAES
+499 ILMGYFIRGKIPSERS
-514 ANPFSRALIALY
+514 NPISRVLIALYQPTLKWVLNHPKTTLCMALIAL
-526 RPALKWVLKFPKFTL
+526 AS
-541 VIALATLVSA
+541 AT
-551 WYPANRMGSEFM
+551 YPMTRMGSEFM
-563 PDLNE
+563 PELEE

-630 LKPQEEWGPDIQL
+630 LKPHEEWREGMTLDG
-643 EDIIDKLQ
+643 IIDQLQ
-651 KTVKIPGLTNAW
+651 QTVKVPGLTNAW

-681 VGIKITGQ
+681 VGIKITGA
-689 DVKQLQDIGTRIES
+689 DVNELQSLGAKIEA
-703 ILNQLPHT
+703 ILSKVPHT
-711 QSAYAERVGGGRY
+711 KSAYAERSGGGRY
-724 IDISPKLD
+724 IDISPNLD
-732 VASRYGM
+732 VAARYGM
-739 TLKDIQD
+739 TLQDIQD
-746 VVRFAIGG
+746 VVRYAIGG
-754 MEIGESVQGAERY
+754 MDIGESVQGSERY

-778 DNIEKLKTLP
+778 DNIEKLRELP
-788 VITKTGHYLPL
+788 VITKSGHYLPL
-799 GNLADIVI
+799 RNLADIEI
-807 SEGAP
+807 NDGAP

-818 GRLISWVFVDIEGT
+818 GRLISWVFIDIEGT

-838 QAAKQALQADL
+838 AEAKTALDEQL
-849 KLPARYS
+849 TVPPRYS

-861 QYEYMQRVDAKLQQ
+861 QYEYMQRVDAKLKQ

-880 LAVIFILLMMTFGS
+880 LGVIFILLMMTFGS
-894 GLQASIIMLSLPF
+894 TMQASIIMLSLPF

-947 YLNNAIQYAKE
+947 YLNNAIKHRQEQNNYH
-958 KGQFST
+958 SVD
-964 ISDLKAA
+964 DLKEA
-971 LIDGAVMRIRPKA
+971 LIEGAVMRIRPKA

-1019 ITAPLLS
+1019 VTAPILS

-1031 ALYLIIYRR
+1031 ALYLMIY
-1040 TLICSDSA
+1040 
-1048 PDEPRLGDSSRN
+1048 SRKIKKAA

>member
-1 MLAKIIQASIQQRV
+1 MLKKIIEASIKQRL
-15 MVLIVALMIT
+15 MVLIITIMIT
-25 VWGIQALRQTPLD
+25 VWGVQELRNTPLD

-51 TPYTGQAPKLVE
+51 TPFPGQAPKLVE

-115 SQVSSRL
+115 NQVSSRL
-122 PQGVLPTLGPD
+122 PQGIQPSLGPD

-139 IFEYALVDHSG
+139 IFEYALVDRSG
-150 SLDLS
+150 NLDLS

-195 KMAQYKLDIAAVLK
+195 KLAIYKLDIASIKNAIAK
-209 AVNDTNSE
+209 SNTE

-238 QTLNDFKSIPLGLT
+238 QTLDDFREIPLGIT

-257 PLTLKDIATIRKGPA
+257 PLLLKDVATIRKGPA
-272 SRRGIAELDGQG
+272 SRRGIAELDGEG

-293 RYGENALATID
+293 RYGENALATIE
-304 AVKAK
+304 AVKDK
-309 LAELK
+309 LEQLK
-314 SGLPEGVEIVP
+314 AGLPQGVEIIP
-325 TYDRSQLINN
+325 TYDRSQLIES
-335 SVDNLFNKVIEEML
+335 SVENLLHKVVEEMF

-363 STLVAVITLPLSILI
+363 STLVAVITLPLAILI

-414 NLHKH
+414 NMHKH
-419 LEHFKDDEGRQP
+419 LEHFKEEYQRP
-431 SPTEHWQIVAKA
+431 PNNKEHWKIVTEA

-466 SLEAQEG
+466 ALEAQEG

-488 AAAILSITLVP
+488 AAALLSITLVP
-499 ILMGYFIRGKIPAES
+499 ILMGFFIRGKIPKETS
-514 ANPFSRALIALY
+514 NPISRVLIAIYKPSLT
-526 RPALKWVLKFPKFTL
+526 LVLKFPKITL
-541 VIALATLVSA
+541 IVAIITLLSA
-551 WYPANRMGSEFM
+551 WYPLNNLGSEFM
-563 PDLNE
+563 PELEE

-579 GISASKAAEVLQQT
+579 GISASKAAEILQQT

-599 VPEVA
+599 VPEVK

-630 LKPQEEWGPDIQL
+630 LNPRDEWREGIAL
-643 EDIIDKLQ
+643 KDIIDQLQ
-651 KTVKIPGLTNAW
+651 QTVKVPGLTNAW

-681 VGIKITGQ
+681 VGIKITGA
-689 DVKQLQDIGTRIES
+689 DVDELQKIGTNIEA
-703 ILNQLPHT
+703 ILSKLPNT
-711 QSAYAERVGGGRY
+711 KSAYAERVGGGRY
-724 IDISPKLD
+724 IDITPKLD
-732 VASRYGM
+732 VASRYDM
-739 TLKDIQD
+739 TLTDIQD
-746 VVRFAIGG
+746 VVRYAIGG
-754 MEIGESVQGAERY
+754 MEIGESIQGAERY

-778 DNIEKLKTLP
+778 DNIEKLRELP

-799 GNLADIVI
+799 RNLADIEI
-807 SEGAP
+807 TDGAP

-838 QAAKQALQADL
+838 DEAKQALDNEL
-849 KLPARYS
+849 TIPPRYS
-856 YSFAG
+856 YGFAG
-861 QYEYMQRVDAKLQQ
+861 QYEYMQRVDAKLKK

-880 LAVIFILLMMTFGS
+880 LGVIFILLMMTFGS
-894 GLQASIIMLSLPF
+894 TLQAGIIMLSLPF
-907 ALVGSTWLLYLLDY
+907 ALVGSTWLLYALEY
-921 NISVA
+921 NMSVA

-947 YLNNAIQYAKE
+947 YLNNAIKHRKE
-958 KGQFST
+958 TGGYESVT
-964 ISDLKAA
+964 DLKEA
-971 LIDGAVMRIRPKA
+971 LIEGAVMRIRPKA

-1012 APMVGGM
+1012 APMIGGM

-1031 ALYLIIYRR
+1031 ALYLLIYGRKLNS
-1040 TLICSDSA
+1040 TQ
-1048 PDEPRLGDSSRN
+1048 

>member
-1 MLAKIIQASIQQRV
+1 MLKKIIEASIAQRL
-15 MVLIVALMIT
+15 MVLIIALMIT
-25 VWGIQALRQTPLD
+25 AWGVQELRKTPLD

-51 TPYTGQAPKLVE
+51 TPYPGQAPKLVE

-122 PQGVLPTLGPD
+122 PQGLQPSLGPD

-139 IFEYALVDHSG
+139 IYEYALVDRSG
-150 SLDLS
+150 NLDLS

-195 KMAQYKLDIAAVLK
+195 KLAIYKLDIAAVK
-209 AVNDTNSE
+209 NAINKSNTE

-238 QTLNDFKSIPLGLT
+238 QTLDDFREIPLGVT

-257 PLTLKDIATIRKGPA
+257 ALLLKDVATVRKGPA
-272 SRRGIAELDGQG
+272 SRRGIAELDGEG

-309 LAELK
+309 LEQLK
-314 SGLPEGVEIVP
+314 AGLPQGVEIIP
-325 TYDRSQLINN
+325 TYDRSELINE
-335 SVDNLFNKVIEEML
+335 SVDNLFHKVIEEML

-414 NLHKH
+414 NMHKH
-419 LEHFKDDEGRQP
+419 LEHFKDEYRRDP
-431 SPTEHWQIVAKA
+431 DNKEHWHIVAKA

-466 SLEAQEG
+466 ALEAQEG

-499 ILMGYFIRGKIPAES
+499 ILMGYFIRGKIPKETS
-514 ANPFSRALIALY
+514 NPISRVLIALY
-526 RPALKWVLKFPKFTL
+526 KPALKLVLRFPKITL
-541 VIALATLVSA
+541 LMAVIALGSA
-551 WYPANRMGSEFM
+551 WYPVTNMGSEFM
-563 PDLNE
+563 PELEE
-568 GDLLYMPTALP
+568 GNLLYMPTALP

-599 VPEVA
+599 VPEVS

-630 LKPQEEWGPDIQL
+630 LKPREEWREGVDLQGV
-643 EDIIDKLQ
+643 IDQLQ
-651 KTVKIPGLTNAW
+651 KTVKVPGLTNAW

-681 VGIKITGQ
+681 VGIKITGA
-689 DVKQLQDIGTRIES
+689 DVNELQKVGADIEA
-703 ILNQLPHT
+703 ILSQLPST
-711 QSAYAERVGGGRY
+711 KSAYAERVGGGRY
-724 IDISPKLD
+724 VDITPKLD

-739 TLKDIQD
+739 TLTDIQD
-746 VVRFAIGG
+746 VVRYAIGG
-754 MEIGESVQGAERY
+754 MDIGESIQGAERY
-767 PINLRYPRELR
+767 PINLRYPRALR
-778 DNIEKLKTLP
+778 DNIEKLRELP
-788 VITKTGHYLPL
+788 VITKSGHYLPL
-799 GNLADIVI
+799 RNLADIEI
-807 SEGAP
+807 TDGAP

-818 GRLISWVFVDIEGT
+818 GRLISWVFVDIQDT

-838 QAAKQALQADL
+838 KEAKAALDQQL
-849 KLPARYS
+849 KVPPRYS
-856 YSFAG
+856 YNFAG
-861 QYEYMQRVDAKLQQ
+861 QYEYMQRVDAKLKK

-880 LAVIFILLMMTFGS
+880 LGVIFILLMMTFGS
-894 GLQASIIMLSLPF
+894 PLQASIIMLSLPF
-907 ALVGSTWLLYLLDY
+907 ALVGSTWLLFALDF
-921 NISVA
+921 NMSVA

-947 YLNNAIQYAKE
+947 YLNNAIKHRQDTGGYEYVA
-958 KGQFST
+958 
-964 ISDLKAA
+964 DLKEA
-971 LIDGAVMRIRPKA
+971 LIEGAVMRIRPKA

-1031 ALYLIIYRR
+1031 ALYLLIYGRR
-1040 TLICSDSA
+1040 LKHSA
-1048 PDEPRLGDSSRN
+1048 ET

>member
-1 MLAKIIQASIQQRV
+1 MLKYIIEASIRQRL
-15 MVLIVALMIT
+15 MVLIIAMMIT
-25 VWGIQALRQTPLD
+25 LWGVQELRKTPLD

-51 TPYTGQAPKLVE
+51 TTYPGQAPKLVE

-81 TVRGYSFFGDSYV
+81 TVRGFSMFGDSYV
-94 YVIFEDGTDIYWA
+94 YVIFDDGTDIYWA

-115 SQVSSRL
+115 SQIGSRL
-122 PQGVLPTLGPD
+122 PAGVQPSLGPD

-139 IFEYALVDHSG
+139 VFEYALVDRSG
-150 SLDLS
+150 NLDLS

-180 VGGMEQTYQIVIEPD
+180 VGGMEQTYQVVLEPD
-195 KMAQYKLDIAAVLK
+195 KMAIYKLDIASIKDAIEK
-209 AVNDTNSE
+209 SNSE
-217 AGGSVIEMAEAEYM
+217 AGGSVVEMAEAEYM

-238 QTLNDFKSIPLGLT
+238 QTLEDFREIPLGIA

-257 PLTLKDIATIRKGPA
+257 SLTLKDVATIRKGPA
-272 SRRGIAELDGQG
+272 ARRGIAELDGEG

-293 RYGENALATID
+293 RYGENALSTID

-309 LAELK
+309 LEEL
-314 SGLPEGVEIVP
+314 SAGLPEGVEIVP
-325 TYDRSQLINN
+325 TYDRSNLILK
-335 SVDNLFNKVIEEML
+335 SVDNLFNKVVEEML

-363 STLVAVITLPLSILI
+363 STLVAIVTLPLSILI

-383 NKMGVNAN
+383 NKLGVNAN

-419 LEHFKDDEGRQP
+419 LEQFHSEHQREPNVK
-431 SPTEHWQIVAKA
+431 EHWRIVTQA
-443 SIEVGPALFFSLL
+443 STEVGPALFFSLL

-466 SLEAQEG
+466 ALEAQEG
-473 RLFSPLAYTKTFAMA
+473 RLFAPLAYTKSFAMA
-488 AAAILSITLVP
+488 ASAILAITLVP
-499 ILMGYFIRGKIPAES
+499 VLMGYFIRGKIPSENK
-514 ANPFSRALIALY
+514 NPISRVLIALY
-526 RPALKWVLKFPKFTL
+526 KPALNLVLNFPKIT
-541 VIALATLVSA
+541 IALALLALVSA
-551 WYPANRMGSEFM
+551 WYPFTRMGSEFM
-563 PDLNE
+563 PELEE

-630 LKPQEEWGPDIQL
+630 LKPHEEWREGMTLDGIINQL
-643 EDIIDKLQ
+643 Q
-651 KTVKIPGLTNAW
+651 QTVKVPGLTNAW

-681 VGIKITGQ
+681 VGIKITGA
-689 DVKQLQDIGTRIES
+689 DVNELQQLGTQIEA
-703 ILNQLPHT
+703 ILSRMPHT
-711 QSAYAERVGGGRY
+711 KSAYAERTSGGRY
-724 IDISPKLD
+724 IDITPKLD
-732 VASRYGM
+732 VAARYGM
-739 TLKDIQD
+739 NLQDIQD
-746 VVRFAIGG
+746 VVRYAIGG
-754 MEIGESVQGAERY
+754 MDIGQSVQGAERY

-778 DNIEKLKTLP
+778 DNIEKLRELP
-788 VITKTGHYLPL
+788 VITKSGNYLPL
-799 GNLADIVI
+799 RNLAEIEI
-807 SEGAP
+807 TEGAP
-812 MLKSEN
+812 MLASEN
-818 GRLISWVFVDIEGT
+818 GRLISWVFIEIEGT

-838 QAAKQALQADL
+838 TSAKQTLSAELNV
-849 KLPARYS
+849 PPRYS

-861 QYEYMQRVDAKLQQ
+861 QYEYMQRVDAKLKQ

-880 LAVIFILLMMTFGS
+880 LGVIFILLMLTFGS
-894 GLQASIIMLSLPF
+894 TMQASMIMLSLPF

-941 GVVMLV
+941 GVIMLV
-947 YLNNAIQYAKE
+947 YLNNAIKHRQDNNTYHSVE
-958 KGQFST
+958 
-964 ISDLKAA
+964 DLKEA
-971 LIDGAVMRIRPKA
+971 LIEGAVMRIRPKA

-1019 ITAPLLS
+1019 VTAPILS

-1031 ALYLIIYRR
+1031 ALYLLVY
-1040 TLICSDSA
+1040 
-1048 PDEPRLGDSSRN
+1048 SRKLKQVA